1 MSAAAAIPQPARPAM
16 NPWVIAPVV
25 AMAAFMEVL
34 DTTIANVALPHIA
47 GSLATSI
54 DQSTWVLTSYLVANA
69 IVLPLNGF
77 FSAAF
82 GRKRYF
88 MGCMALFTISSL
100 MCGMAPNFSALILCR
115 IFQGLGGGGLQPGAQ
130 AILRD
135 VFPPEKIGAAMA
147 TYGIVVVVAPVLG
160 PLLGGFIT
168 DNFTWRWCFLI
179 NVPVGIITLFFLSI
193 LLQDNPSHRR
203 IKLSE
208 TKIDYLGLGLLA
220 VGLASLQIMLDRGED
235 ADWFASPL
243 IRTLAVAAVL
253 GISLAIWWE
262 WRHKSPIVNFRML
275 KEVKNFGFATFG
287 MFMFGSILYGSTT
300 LLPLLVQRMFGY
312 DARQAGMVLAPGG
325 IVVFCLMP
333 LVGFLIP
340 RVATRWLISFGVFWN
355 VVALYLMSRL
365 SLHADFS
372 SLAMCR
378 VVQGLGLAFLFVPF
392 NTAAFAFVPKQKLA
406 DASGIINL
414 ARNIGGS
421 VGISLSVSFVKQVA
435 QIHQNYLVGRVDVL
449 NPAYRSSLHTL
460 TGAFVHGGLAISA
473 AGRAAQAEIYNM
485 VSREA
490 HMLAYVDAFRV
501 LAIVF
506 LFVLPIAA
514 VLKTP
519 SFKSAPV
526 VVE

>member
-1 MSAAAAIPQPARPAM
+1 MSAAATPFDAPRQSM
-16 NPWVIAPVV
+16 NPWVIAPLV

-47 GSLATSI
+47 GSLATTI

-88 MGCMALFTISSL
+88 MACMALFTVSSL
-100 MCGMAPNFSALILCR
+100 LCGLAPNFGVLIMCR
-115 IFQGLGGGGLQPGAQ
+115 ILQGLGGGGLQPGAQ

-135 VFPPEKIGAAMA
+135 IFPPEKIGTAMA

-179 NVPVGIITLFFLSI
+179 NVPIGIVTLFFLS
-193 LLQDNPSHRR
+193 LLLHDNPSHRR

-208 TKIDYLGLGLLA
+208 TQIDYIGLGLLA
-220 VGLASLQIMLDRGED
+220 IGLASLQIMLDRGED

-243 IRTLAVAAVL
+243 IRLLAVTAVVGLIAAF
-253 GISLAIWWE
+253 WWE
-262 WRHKSPIVNFRML
+262 WRHKHPIVNFRML
-275 KEVKNFGFATFG
+275 EAKNFGFATLG

-300 LLPLLVQRMFGY
+300 LLPLLVQRLFGY

-355 VVALYLMSRL
+355 VVALYMMSRL
-365 SLHADFS
+365 SLHADFT

-378 VVQGLGLAFLFVPF
+378 VVQGLGLGFLFVPF

-421 VGISLSVSFVKQVA
+421 VGISLSVSFVKQVS
-435 QIHQNYLVGRVDVL
+435 QVHQNYLVGAITNT
-449 NPAYRSSLHTL
+449 NPAYRFNLHTL
-460 TGAFVHGGLAISA
+460 TQAFAHGGMAISA
-473 AGRAAQAEIYNM
+473 ASRAAQADIYNL
-485 VSREA
+485 VGREA